1 MKKTKTNSNAK
12 INALLEIGLEEV
24 PARFMPAILA
34 DLKQKAEKE
43 LQASRLSFGSIET
56 YGTPRR
62 IVLYLEG
69 LPNKQD
75 DLTKEVRGPHKQVAF
90 ADNGTPTKA
99 GEGFAK
105 GQGVA
110 VSDLQ
115 VRKVGDKEFVF
126 ASVREKGIETDKLLE
141 SLFPKLIKSL
151 YLPISMRWGS
161 VDFKFIRPLHWLV
174 ALCGKKILSF
184 EISGIRSSN
193 KTFGHRFL
201 GGKPIII
208 NTAKGIDIKGF
219 KAALLKGRVML
230 DQNERKAKISDMVK
244 EMAKK
249 LGGSA
254 LIEGGILDEVN
265 YLVEW
270 PVPLSGGFK
279 KEYLSLPKDVLVT
292 VMKKH
297 QKYVSVFDS
306 AGRILP
312 LFVNIT
318 NGVKKEDLKNV
329 QEGNERVL
337 SARLYDAKF
346 FFDEDRKKS
355 LEDLVP
361 KLEKVAFYDKL
372 GSISEKVERIVAL
385 SDWIAK
391 ELKLAQSQRDDI
403 KHIAQLCKADLM
415 TQMVYE
421 LPELQGVMG
430 REYSLLEGKP
440 KEIANGIF
448 EHYLPRHSED
458 IMPSSIEGAVVGIA
472 DKIDSIVGCFSINLI
487 PTGSEDP
494 FALRRQAQ
502 GIVSVL
508 MNKKINLELDDLIG
522 KAYKLY
528 EPLFLGELFTSGN
541 VKYNDVQKVTSDV
554 LAFIAARV
562 RSVLLESGTKYDVAD
577 AVLSHFAD
585 VQDVCEKGKVL
596 SRRLKEEWFKGV
608 VFTADRISR
617 LAVNAARENVVEADF
632 VQEEER
638 ALYALYLEVNS
649 AIGEAINRNDYET
662 ALKELS
668 KFTKPVEDFFVK
680 VMVMDKNEKV
690 KANRLALLKTLE
702 RMYLEIADLPKI
714 VM

>member
-1 MKKTKTNSNAK
+1 MKKTETNKK

-43 LQASRLSFGSIET
+43 LQASRLLYGSIET

-62 IVLYLEG
+62 LVLYIEG
-69 LPNKQD
+69 LPHKQD
-75 DLTKEVRGPHKQVAF
+75 DLKKEVRGPHKQVAF
-90 ADNGTPTKA
+90 AENGAPTKA
-99 GEGFAK
+99 GEGFAN
-105 GQGVA
+105 GQGVS
-110 VSDLQ
+110 VSDLKIK
-115 VRKVGDKEFVF
+115 KVGDKEFVF
-126 ASVREKGIETDKLLE
+126 ASVTEKGIETDKVLG
-141 SLFPKLIKSL
+141 SLFPKLIRSL

-161 VDFKFIRPLHWLV
+161 VDFKFIRPLHWILAV
-174 ALCGKKILSF
+174 CGKKVMNF
-184 EISGIRSSN
+184 EIAGIRSSN
-193 KTFGHRFL
+193 KTFGHRFF
-201 GGKPIII
+201 GSKPITI
-208 NTAKGIDIKGF
+208 NTAKGINIKDF
-219 KAALLKGRVML
+219 KSALLKGKVML
-230 DQNERKAKISDMVK
+230 DQNERKAQISDMVR
-244 EMAKK
+244 ETAKRK
-249 LGGSA
+249 GGTA
-254 LIEGGILDEVN
+254 LIEGDILDEVN

-297 QKYVSVFDS
+297 QKYISVSDP

-312 LFVNIT
+312 LFVNIA
-318 NGVKKEDLKNV
+318 NGVRKEGLKNV

-337 SARLYDAKF
+337 AARLYDAKF
-346 FFDEDRKKS
+346 FFDEDRKKF
-355 LEDLVP
+355 LEDRLP

-372 GSISEKVERIVAL
+372 GSVSEKVERIVAL

-391 ELKLAQSQRDDI
+391 ELKLNQSQRENI
-403 KHIAQLCKADLM
+403 KRIAQICKADLL

-472 DKIDSIVGCFSINLI
+472 DKMDSIVGCFSINLI
-487 PTGSEDP
+487 PSGSEDP

-508 MNKKINLELDDLIG
+508 LNRKINLELEDLIG
-522 KAYKLY
+522 KSYKLY
-528 EPLFLGELFTSGN
+528 EPLFLGEIFTAGN
-541 VKYNDVQKVTSDV
+541 VKYNNAQKVTSDV
-554 LAFIAARV
+554 LSFLAARV
-562 RSVLLESGTKYDVAD
+562 KAVLIEGNTKYDVAD
-577 AVLSHFAD
+577 AALSHFGD
-585 VQDVCEKGKVL
+585 VLDVCEKAKVL
-596 SRRLKEEWFKGV
+596 SRRLKEEWFKGI

-617 LAVNAARENVVEADF
+617 LAVNATRENVVEADF
-632 VQEEER
+632 VQEDER
-638 ALYALYLEVNS
+638 SLYALHLDVN
-649 AIGEAINRNDYET
+649 ARIGEAIGRNDYET

-668 KFTKPVEDFFVK
+668 NMTKPVDDFFVK

-690 KANRLALLKTLE
+690 RANRLALLKTLE
-702 RMYLEIADLPKI
+702 RMYLEIADFPKI